1 MSRNMLHISKL
12 EEFKQ
17 WLDSEGIQ
25 HRPGKGAYQVLQ
37 VCKDGTHWNCIY
49 ERNEM
54 PEHYTADRHIDPLVR
69 KFCRQRNATHKQK
82 VRG

>member
-37 VCKDGTHWNCIY
+37 VCKDGTHWNGIY
-49 ERNEM
+49 VRIET
-54 PEHYTADRHIDPLVR
+54 PEHFTVDRYLEPLVAKFIRLR
-69 KFCRQRNATHKQK
+69 KQEDNGK
-82 VRG
+82 